1 MSSLDSAIQEFM
13 DAMAAAGCPIQGGIV
28 ADGKLH
34 RYDIDGRRKGG
45 KHGYYVF
52 HPDEPFSGAFGD
64 YKTGVKQTWSAKSPQ
79 AMTPAERKALADRID
94 WEKKQRAEDE
104 AKAQADAAAKA
115 AKIMADAVKADPEH
129 PYLAKKQ
136 IIAPAGL
143 KQTSDGKLIVPL
155 YDAERKLWGVQLIA
169 KDGTKRF
176 LTGQRK
182 RGCYWSI
189 GKPGDGQPIII
200 AEGFAT
206 AASIHMATGFCVVI
220 GFDRGNLKAV
230 SVAIR
235 RKFPDRAIIVAA
247 DNDRFTAGNPGKTS
261 AEEAATEI
269 HGSVCL
275 AEGFVAGS
283 EGTDWNDVHCES
295 GLEPVRIA
303 FDRLNNPD
311 NYNDEPEAPP
321 PGNPEDYGNPDA
333 PDTVPDNTN
342 LNEPP
347 PAGWAGPKALGF
359 DDSNFYF
366 LSARTMKVY
375 AWPAS
380 GMSEKNL
387 LSIAPLTY
395 WEMEYPSKGGA
406 NWSQAADSLIG
417 QCSARGEFEPDRI
430 TGRGVTIDKGRI
442 VLHLGNKLI
451 VDGKLNEVGGRPSLA
466 LEDSNLIY
474 PTRQRIRL
482 ERCKPLDLEGC
493 AKMIECIDL
502 LPWSRSYMSRIFS
515 GWLVMSM
522 VCGIL
527 RWRPHVWITG
537 PRGSGKSWVVTN
549 VASKILGPLKFEV
562 GGTQTTEAGIRQTVS
577 HDALPVLFDES
588 ESQNDKSR
596 EKLQIIL
603 DLARQASSEDTP
615 GIVKGGQNGKAIA
628 FRVRAP
634 FMFSSVNMGA
644 TQSADLSRIIM
655 LSLEGDHP
663 DATPDAKK
671 ERVAQFAYIE
681 RKFADLVA
689 DNFPSRLFGR
699 ALLNAKK
706 IASNAKMFSQALAE
720 GENKRLADTIAAPM
734 AGWFALVSDEELTME
749 RAREIVASETWT
761 MDVAEQNRTQADHE
775 QALDWLLVKTVRHGQ
790 GREDP
795 VATLI
800 VKAMDR
806 VSTDPFA
813 RDVLASYGIRVE
825 PEAGKVV
832 FAMGHDKFRELFAST
847 AWASTAENTLAM
859 HPRAVKTGAKRFGPG
874 IVKKGLSFNAEE
886 ILPMGPD

>member
-1 MSSLDSAIQEFM
+1 MSIDLDKAIGEFI
-13 DAMAAAGCPIQGGIV
+13 DAMASAGCSISGTIV
-28 ADGKLH
+28 PDGRLH
-34 RYDIDGRRKGG
+34 RFDVVGQKKGA
-45 KHGYYVF
+45 KHGWYVF
-52 HPDEPFSGAFGD
+52 HGNEPFSGAFGN
-64 YKTGVKQTWSAKSPQ
+64 YKTGVQQTWTAKSPQ
-79 AMTPAERKALADRID
+79 KMTQAERMALRDRMER
-94 WEKKQRAEDE
+94 EKKQRAEDE
-104 AKAQADAAAKA
+104 AKAQGEAAAKA
-115 AKIMADAVKADPEH
+115 AKIVSESVKAEPDH
-129 PYLAKKQ
+129 AYLAKKQ
-136 IIAPAGL
+136 IAAPAAL
-143 KQTSDGKLIVPL
+143 KQTRDGKLIIPL
-155 YDAERKLWGVQLIA
+155 YDGERKLWGVQLIA

-176 LTGQRK
+176 LAGQKK

-189 GKPGDGQPIII
+189 GKPADVQPIII

-206 AASIHMATGFCVVI
+206 AVSIHMATGFCVVI
-220 GFDRGNLKAV
+220 AFDRGNLKPVAV
-230 SVAIR
+230 TIR
-235 RKFPDRAIIVAA
+235 KKFPDRAIIIAG
-247 DNDRFTAGNPGKTS
+247 DNDRFTAGNPGKAN
-261 AEEAATEI
+261 AEEAAIEVQ
-269 HGSVCL
+269 GSVCIPEGF
-275 AEGFVAGS
+275 AEGG
-283 EGTDWNDVHCES
+283 EGTDWNDIHCES
-295 GLEPVRIA
+295 GLEPVRVA
-303 FDRLNNPD
+303 FDRLVNPD
-311 NYNDEPEAPP
+311 DYNDEPEAPP
-321 PGNPEDYGNPDA
+321 PANPEDYGSPDA
-333 PDTVPDNTN
+333 VPDNVS
-342 LNEPP
+342 LDQPP
-347 PAGWAGPKALGF
+347 PAGMIGPKALGF
-359 DDSNFYF
+359 DDNNFWF
-366 LSARTMKVY
+366 MSARTMKVY
-375 AWPAS
+375 GWPAS
-380 GMSEKNL
+380 GISEKNL
-387 LSIAPLTY
+387 LSLAPMTY

-417 QCSARGEFEPDRI
+417 LCSARGEFEPDRI
-430 TGRGVTIDKGRI
+430 TGRGVTIDKGRV

-451 VDGKLNEVGGRPSLA
+451 VDGKLNEVGGRPSLV

-482 ERCKPLDLEGC
+482 DKCRPLSSDECREML
-493 AKMIECIDL
+493 ECIDL
-502 LPWSRSYMSRIFS
+502 LPWSRGYMARIFS

-549 VASKILGPLKFEV
+549 VAGKILGPLKFEV

-663 DATPDAKK
+663 DSTAEAKK
-671 ERVAQFAYIE
+671 ERVEHFTYLE

-689 DNFPSRLFGR
+689 GDFSSRLFGR

-706 IASNAKMFSQALAE
+706 IAHNAKMFAQALAE
-720 GENKRLADTIAAPM
+720 GENRRLADTIAAPL
-734 AGWFALVSDEELTME
+734 AGWFCLVSDEEITMD
-749 RAREIVASETWT
+749 RAREIVASEAWT
-761 MDVAEQNRTQADHE
+761 TDVAEQNRTQADHE
-775 QALDWLLVKTVRHGQ
+775 QALDWLLVKTIRHGV
-790 GREDP
+790 GKEDP

-800 VKAMDR
+800 VKAMER
-806 VSTDPFA
+806 HSPDPIA
-813 RDVLASYGIRVE
+813 REVLASWGIRVE
-825 PEAGKVV
+825 PETGAVI
-832 FAMGHDKFRELFAST
+832 FASGHDKFRELFSST
-847 AWASTAENTLAM
+847 PWAATAENTLAM

-874 IVKKGLSFNAEE
+874 IVKKGLSFRADE

>member
-1 MSSLDSAIQEFM
+1 MTFDDAIQGFM
-13 DAMAAAGCPIQGGIV
+13 DAMAAAGCAISGTITP
-28 ADGKLH
+28 DGKLH
-34 RYDIDGRRKGG
+34 RFDVVGLKKGA
-45 KHGYYVF
+45 KHGWYVF
-52 HPDEPFSGAFGD
+52 HSNEPFSGAFGN
-64 YKTGVKQTWSAKSPQ
+64 YKTGVQQTWTAKSPQ
-79 AMTPAERKALADRID
+79 KMTAAERQALAERIER
-94 WEKKQRAEDE
+94 EKKQRAEDE
-104 AKAQADAAAKA
+104 ARAQAEAAAKA
-115 AKIMADAVKADPEH
+115 EGIVAKGVKADPAH

-136 IIAPAGL
+136 ITAPAGL
-143 KQTSDGKLIVPL
+143 RQTADGKLIVPL
-155 YDAERKLWGVQLIA
+155 YDGDRKLWGVQLIA
-169 KDGTKRF
+169 ADGTKRF

-182 RGCYWSI
+182 RGCYWSV
-189 GKPGDGQPIII
+189 GKPSGTDPIII

-206 AASIHMATGFCVVI
+206 AVSIHMATGFCVVI
-220 GFDRGNLKAV
+220 GFDRGNLKP
-230 SVAIR
+230 VAITIR
-235 RKFPDRAIIVAA
+235 RKFPDRSIIIAG
-247 DNDRFTAGNPGKTS
+247 DDDRFTAGNPGKAA
-261 AEEAATEI
+261 AEEAATEV
-269 HGSVCL
+269 HGATCI
-275 AEGFVAGS
+275 AYGFVEGS

-303 FDRLNNPD
+303 FDRILNPD
-311 NYNDEPEAPP
+311 NYDAPEAPP
-321 PGNPEDYGNPDA
+321 PAAPEDYGS
-333 PDTVPDNTN
+333 PDTPSPVPDNTS

-366 LSARTMKVY
+366 LSARTHKVY
-375 AWPAS
+375 AFPAS

-387 LSIAPLTY
+387 LSLAPMTY

-406 NWSQAADSLIG
+406 NWSQATDSLIG
-417 QCSARGEFEPDRI
+417 LCSSRGEFEPDRI
-430 TGRGVTIDKGRI
+430 TGRGVTIDKGRT

-451 VDGKLNEVGGRPSLA
+451 VDGRLNEVGGRPSLV

-482 ERCKPLDLEGC
+482 ERCKPLDLDGC
-493 AKMIECIDL
+493 AEMLECIDL

-596 EKLQIIL
+596 ERLQIIL

-634 FMFSSVNMGA
+634 FMFSSVNLGA
-644 TQSADLSRIIM
+644 TQSADLSRIIV

-671 ERVAQFAYIE
+671 ERVEKFGYIE
-681 RKFADLVA
+681 RRFANLVA
-689 DNFPSRLFGR
+689 SDFSSRLFGR

-706 IASNAKMFSQALAE
+706 IASNAKMFAQALAE
-720 GENKRLADTIAAPM
+720 GENRRLADTIAAPM
-734 AGWFALVSDEELTME
+734 AGWFSLISDEELTME
-749 RAREIVASETWT
+749 RAREIVESETWT

-775 QALDWLLVKTVRHGQ
+775 QALDWLLVKTIRHSQ

-806 VSTDPFA
+806 VSPDVIG
-813 RDVLASYGIRVE
+813 REVLASYGIRVE
-825 PEAGKVV
+825 PESGKVV
-832 FAMGHDKFRELFAST
+832 FAQGHDKFRELFAST
-847 AWASTAENTLAM
+847 PWAATAEGTLAM
-859 HPRAVKTGAKRFGPG
+859 HPRAEKTGAKRFGPG
-874 IVKKGLSFNAEE
+874 VVKKGLAFRADA
-886 ILPMGPD
+886 ILASGPD